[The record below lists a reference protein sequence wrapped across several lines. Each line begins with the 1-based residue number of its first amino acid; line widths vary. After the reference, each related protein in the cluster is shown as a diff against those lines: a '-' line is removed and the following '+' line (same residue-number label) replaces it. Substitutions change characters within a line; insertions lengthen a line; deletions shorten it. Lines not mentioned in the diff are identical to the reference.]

1 MQASFNHSFTVK
13 FRNELQKNLELNLP
27 SNPLPHFANI
37 ESSVIQLYIKVIQ
50 SQSYLLYMSTR
61 ECSDADST
69 VPLKLRPY
77 GAIEILLLLLFF
89 MPTSTKPR
97 AWKLSKNNGC
107 DDSLFGVHC
116 VEEGDR
122 IPLLLQSYGQALKQE
137 NCFLVSWVMTVV
149 RLPIRVFLVLGLF
162 SF

>member
-89 MPTSTKPR
+89 NAHQHKAAGVKTKQKQR
-97 AWKLSKNNGC
+97 LRRLLIRC
-107 DDSLFGVHC
+107 SLC
-116 VEEGDR
+116 
-122 IPLLLQSYGQALKQE
+122 
-137 NCFLVSWVMTVV
+137 
-149 RLPIRVFLVLGLF
+149 
-162 SF
+162 